1 MWLNI
6 PYKYMHLYC
15 RRRMFS
21 LAKAQMKSLKAHR
34 KTLAF
39 HLTYL
44 VAKILKFLT
53 LKKFTLSML
62 NKLFKVNFI
71 KFIKLFALI
80 FM

>member
-15 RRRMFS
+15 RKRMFS

-44 VAKILKFLT
+44 IAKILKIPNI
-53 LKKFTLSML
+53 KKVYIKYV
-62 NKLFKVNFI
+62 KLNFI
-71 KFIKLFALI
+71 
-80 FM
+80 

>member
-6 PYKYMHLYC
+6 PYKHMHLYC

-44 VAKILKFLT
+44 IAKILKIPYM
-53 LKKFTLSML
+53 KYV
-62 NKLFKVNFI
+62 KLNFI
-71 KFIKLFALI
+71 
-80 FM
+80 